1 MQFVFVNMFKAHG
14 LHMLQ
19 YKLHTG
25 RIDQHYCRNFRHP
38 GINECMCMSR
48 NINILTSIDF
58 DYHTHKHAHTR
69 AHIHTHNN
77 YCMYV
82 HIHSYTHTHTH
93 THTLRVSVCRKHSQL
108 HQLLQT
114 VIVVNYQCITRVLNK
129 ATTIVP
135 SVFLWNAQVCNTIA
149 ITGGTRHGT
158 IKGRTAIV
166 KCQLDKENTVQSR
179 SVSYKAARLLCVYDL
194 TVSLNDLTVFRS
206 FPCYYQQY
214 TITINIS
221 C

>member
-93 THTLRVSVCRKHSQL
+93 THTQSKCVQE
-108 HQLLQT
+108 
-114 VIVVNYQCITRVLNK
+114 
-129 ATTIVP
+129 A
-135 SVFLWNAQVCNTIA
+135 FLVTS
-149 ITGGTRHGT
+149 
-158 IKGRTAIV
+158 TAV
-166 KCQLDKENTVQSR
+166 DSYCCQLPMHNTCTEQSHYYSAQCFFVER
-179 SVSYKAARLLCVYDL
+179 SSV
-194 TVSLNDLTVFRS
+194 
-206 FPCYYQQY
+206 
-214 TITINIS
+214 
-221 C
+221 